1 MSILLAQNRASGASC
16 CNIANICFCLQYNLY
31 NADMPSLLQAALA
44 QQILATQ
51 SLQTALSAAQDKRQA
66 AVVSVG
72 HFLNPLA
79 SPCSLGC

>member
-1 MSILLAQNRASGASC
+1 
-16 CNIANICFCLQYNLY
+16 
-31 NADMPSLLQAALA
+31 MPSLLQAALA

-66 AVVSVG
+66 AVVSVR
-72 HFLNPLA
+72 HFLNPLV